1 MAGTID
7 FGTTEIHRLRPD
19 PRNARTHSKKQI
31 DQIAASITAHGFV
44 NPVLVNPFGVV
55 IAGHGRLRAA
65 RKLGLTSVP
74 TITVSGLSEAEERRL
89 RLADNK
95 IALNAGWDMD
105 LLKVELAEIELSGL
119 DVTVSGFSIPEID
132 VMREMKIEGR
142 APYDPV
148 PRDPVTRLG
157 DVWICGSSRICCG
170 DVLSSVLLDALMVD
184 ERANLIMSDPP
195 YNTSNANHNGGSGKI
210 RHAEFAYAHGE
221 MSKREFTEF
230 LTNTEGAMAARCKP
244 GALAYIFMDHHH
256 AGEQIDAGDIAFAK
270 RLNIAIWVKSNAGMG
285 SFYRSQHE
293 MIFIYVTGEDAHRNN
308 VELGKHGRNRT
319 NIWNYA
325 SVNTFGSRK
334 ADLELHPTVKPTKLI
349 ADAILDSTAPG
360 DIVLDGFLGS
370 GTTLLAAV
378 QTKRRAFGMEI
389 DPAYVDVALN
399 RWIDLTGGTPV
410 LESTGETFAE
420 VATRRAA
427 EKLTEVGKA
436 AAGV

>member
-1 MAGTID
+1 MAGTIE
-7 FGTTEIHRLRPD
+7 FGFTEIHRLRPD

-31 DQIAASITAHGFV
+31 DQIAVSVTAHGFT
-44 NPVLVNPFGVV
+44 NPILINPAGGI

-74 TITVSGLSEAEERRL
+74 TITVSGLSEAEEARL

-105 LLKVELAEIELSGL
+105 LLKVSLAEIEASGL
-119 DVTVSGFSIPEID
+119 EVTVAGFSIPEVD
-132 VMREMKIEGR
+132 FLREMKIEGT

-148 PRDPVTRLG
+148 PRNPVTRLG
-157 DVWICGSSRICCG
+157 DVWICGTSRVCCG
-170 DVLSSVLLDALMVD
+170 DVLSSVSLDALMAD
-184 ERANLIMSDPP
+184 ERASVIMSDPP
-195 YNTSNANHNGGSGKI
+195 YNTSNAHHNGGSGKI

-256 AGEQIDAGDIAFAK
+256 AGEQIAAGDIVFN
-270 RLNIAIWVKSNAGMG
+270 RRVNIAIWVKSNAGMG

-293 MIFIYVTGEDAHRNN
+293 MVFIYVTGEDTHRNN
-308 VELGKHGRNRT
+308 IELGKHGRHRS

-325 SVNTFGSRK
+325 SVNAFGGRQ

-399 RWIDLTGGTPV
+399 RWMDLTGDTPA
-410 LESTGETFAE
+410 LEATGEAFAE
-420 VATRRAA
+420 VAARRAA
-427 EKLTEVGKA
+427 EKLVEAGKE
-436 AAGV
+436 AAGG